1 MKFLPH
7 FFLSFPLAMVSAVS
21 ISFLFLLFPFAFA
34 FRASGSRLPKPD
46 GGLNMDQLVEY
57 IIEREVGDDQAF
69 EKGSE

>member
-1 MKFLPH
+1 
-7 FFLSFPLAMVSAVS
+7 MVSAVS
-21 ISFLFLLFPFAFA
+21 ISFLFLLFPFAF
-34 FRASGSRLPKPD
+34 RASASRLPKPD